1 MFYSLVGDVLKE
13 RVKADF
19 SKILRDDRKNDKKI
33 IEEIK
38 MDRIER
44 LEARIR
50 RLEADLEELKRLKKE
65 NEILRFNIRSLLNYI
80 EEIKKG

>member
-1 MFYSLVGDVLKE
+1 LKE

>member
-1 MFYSLVGDVLKE
+1 MVGDVLKE

>member
-1 MFYSLVGDVLKE
+1 
-13 RVKADF
+13 
-19 SKILRDDRKNDKKI
+19 
-33 IEEIK
+33 